1 MDQLTETSF
10 INSNHSLRF
19 NTMHQKIS
27 SISPDLFSDSE
38 NSPKPFKENKFK
50 RAIYKMLFPK
60 EKREAMS
67 LEANQNLALRT
78 AKNWRY
84 MINQYFLGNLNYF
97 NVKAKKD
104 LGTEKIIWQYWGQ
117 GLNDKTL
124 PPIAKASFNSVDKYK
139 GEYLVIRLDDQNISD
154 YLEFPDFVWEKKG
167 KNNFRHV
174 FFSDLLRL
182 ALLDAYGGVWIDATI
197 ILTSPIPADI
207 LNKDF
212 FVFQRDPNTT
222 DKEGWYQFS
231 PSYFCWESY
240 HLVNIL
246 SSFMV
251 AKKNNEIVHLW
262 LDLLLNYWQTQRS
275 IYHYHFFQI
284 LFEELMVND
293 LYAKRGEIIDD
304 TLPHL
309 LHRKMHA
316 PFNEEEF
323 KIMTEACFAH
333 KLTYVKNPKNDSFYA
348 EILRRYS

>member
-1 MDQLTETSF
+1 MQQ
-10 INSNHSLRF
+10 NVP
-19 NTMHQKIS
+19 
-27 SISPDLFSDSE
+27 SIPNNLFSDTE
-38 NSPKPFKENKFK
+38 NSPKPFKDNKFK
-50 RAIYKMLFPK
+50 RAIYKVLFPK

-84 MINQYFLGNLNYF
+84 MINQYFLGNLNRF
-97 NVKAKKD
+97 NIKAKKD

-117 GLNDKTL
+117 GLNDDTL
-124 PPIAKASFNSVDKYK
+124 PPIAKASFNSIDRHK
-139 GEYLVIRLDDQNISD
+139 GEYLVIRLDDNNISE
-154 YLEFPDFVWEKKG
+154 YLELPDFVWEKKG

-197 ILTSPIPADI
+197 ILTEPIPEKI

-212 FVFQRDPNTT
+212 FVFQRDPNTE
-222 DKEGWYQFS
+222 DKAGWYQFS

-240 HLVNIL
+240 HLVNVL

-251 AKKNNEIVHLW
+251 AKKHNYVVHLW
-262 LDLLLNYWQTQRS
+262 LDLLLNYWQTQKS

-293 LYAKRGEIIDD
+293 LYPLRGEIIDD
-304 TLPHL
+304 TLPHI
-309 LHRKMHA
+309 LHRKMHEA
-316 PFNEEEF
+316 YDPDEF
-323 KIMTEACFAH
+323 EKIKESCFAH
-333 KLTYVKNPKNDSFYA
+333 KLTYVKKPKPGSFYE
-348 EILRRYS
+348 EILKIYS